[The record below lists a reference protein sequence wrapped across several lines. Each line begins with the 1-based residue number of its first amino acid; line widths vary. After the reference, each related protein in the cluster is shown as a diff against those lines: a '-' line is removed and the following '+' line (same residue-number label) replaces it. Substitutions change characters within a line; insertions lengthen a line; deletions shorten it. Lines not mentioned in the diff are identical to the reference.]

1 MLTKYRSTLYIVG
14 SVLFFIALAY
24 LYAYPVLMGKQLF
37 QHDIIQYKG
46 GAEELLNYRAENGKE
61 TYWSDSMFGGMPT
74 YQMGAQ
80 FPGDIIK
87 TLDKVLM
94 VFPKPINYLVLLF
107 SGFFLLGMVAVRNW
121 KYALLG
127 ALMFGF
133 STYFYIIIAAGHNGK
148 VHTIAY
154 FAPLLAGLLLIFLR
168 QKYFLG
174 FVITT
179 LSMALQLAANHPQM
193 TYYLFIALG
202 IFFLSEFI
210 RVVVKKLPFKPF
222 LISTAIAA
230 VAMGLAVGMNA
241 QRLLANS
248 EYVTETVR
256 GKQLLN
262 TESQNEKASGMEK
275 ESMLAWSY
283 GKLETLNLFI
293 PRMMGGGSSEKEGV
307 EMMEDI
313 QTLIQ
318 ENAQSQEEVNRIISA
333 FASPTYWGDQPGTSG
348 PAYQGAVVIFLAIL
362 ALFFADKR
370 FRYWILGATM
380 LTIGLAWGSNFIVLS
395 DVFIDFVPFYN
406 KFRAPSSILVVAELL
421 LPLLGMVGL
430 YAFFNGQEIS
440 VAVKTKKLFIVGGTV
455 VALLVIFIL
464 AGKGL
469 FGFLTDAEVTYMP
482 SYMKDYLIEKRYG
495 FFKADALKTL
505 LYVLIVIVVLYLAL
519 KEKLAQNIALIII
532 AAVSTFDLW
541 TVNQRYLNEENFVE
555 AEFAQNP
562 FQTEITDYLVDKV
575 GDKKELQSLLA
586 YAKVNHA
593 IQEIAQKDQ
602 GHYRVYNQ
610 TIGPFSE
617 TNTSYFKSSVGG
629 YHAVK
634 LRRYDDLINYY
645 FSKSDTVKTPK
656 ILNMLNAK
664 YMIFGDTQNPEVVHN
679 PFTNGNAWLVSEIEE
694 AKNANEEIEK
704 IGVVDTKKIAVIGK
718 EDGAYFKDKKMA
730 KDTLASIQLVKY
742 EPNHLSFTSKS
753 ATPQLAVFS
762 EIYYPHGWKMFID
775 GKEVPYIKANYL
787 LRAVHVPAGNHTI
800 EMTFQPE
807 VIEKGKMISM
817 SFLGLFIVLSIG
829 GGYYS
834 RKNIRR

>member
-179 LSMALQLAANHPQM
+179 LAMALQLAANHPQM

-230 VAMGLAVGMNA
+230 LAMGLAVGMNA

-440 VAVKTKKLFIVGGTV
+440 VAEKTKKLFIVGGTV

-469 FGFLTDAEVTYMP
+469 FGFLTDAEATYMP

-519 KEKLAQNIALIII
+519 KQKLAQNIALIII

-704 IGVVDTKKIAVIGK
+704 IGVVDTKKVAVIGK

-775 GKEVPYIKANYL
+775 RKEVPYIKANYL
-787 LRAVHVPAGNHTI
+787 LRAVHVSAGNHTI

-829 GGYYS
+829 GGYYN
-834 RKNIRR
+834 RRNIHR

>member
-1 MLTKYRSTLYIVG
+1 MLTKYRNTLYIVG

-80 FPGDIIK
+80 FSGDIIK

-179 LSMALQLAANHPQM
+179 LAMALQLAANHPQM

-313 QTLIQ
+313 QTIIQ

-440 VAVKTKKLFIVGGTV
+440 AAVKTKKLFIVGGTV

-469 FGFLTDAEVTYMP
+469 FGFLTDAEATYMP

-519 KEKLAQNIALIII
+519 KQKLAQNIALIII

-664 YMIFGDTQNPEVVHN
+664 YMIFGDTQNPEMVHN

-694 AKNANEEIEK
+694 AKNVNEEIEK

-800 EMTFQPE
+800 EMAFQPE

-834 RKNIRR
+834 RRSIHR

>member
-179 LSMALQLAANHPQM
+179 LAMALQLAANHPQM

-230 VAMGLAVGMNA
+230 LAMGLAVGMNA

-440 VAVKTKKLFIVGGTV
+440 VAEKTKKLFIVGGTV

-469 FGFLTDAEVTYMP
+469 FGFLTDAEATYMP

-519 KEKLAQNIALIII
+519 KQKLAQNIALIII

-704 IGVVDTKKIAVIGK
+704 IGVVDTKKVAVIGK

-775 GKEVPYIKANYL
+775 RKEVPYIKANYL

-834 RKNIRR
+834 RRNIHR

>member
-80 FPGDIIK
+80 FPGDMIK

-179 LSMALQLAANHPQM
+179 LAMALQLAANHPQM

-313 QTLIQ
+313 QTIIQ

-380 LTIGLAWGSNFIVLS
+380 LTIGLAWGSNFIALS

-440 VAVKTKKLFIVGGTV
+440 VAEKTKKLFIVGGTV

-469 FGFLTDAEVTYMP
+469 FGFLTDAEATYMP

-519 KEKLAQNIALIII
+519 KQKLAQNIALIII

-586 YAKVNHA
+586 YAKVNYA

-704 IGVVDTKKIAVIGK
+704 IGLVDTKKVAVIGK

-753 ATPQLAVFS
+753 ATSQLAVFS

-834 RKNIRR
+834 RRNIHR

>member
-179 LSMALQLAANHPQM
+179 LAMALQLAANHPQM

-430 YAFFNGQEIS
+430 YAFFNAQEIS
-440 VAVKTKKLFIVGGTV
+440 VAEKTKKLFIVGGTV

-469 FGFLTDAEVTYMP
+469 FGFLTDAEATYMP

>member
-80 FPGDIIK
+80 FPGDMIK

-179 LSMALQLAANHPQM
+179 LAMALQLAANHPQM

-313 QTLIQ
+313 QTIIQ

-440 VAVKTKKLFIVGGTV
+440 VAEKTKKLFIVGGTV

-469 FGFLTDAEVTYMP
+469 FGFLTDAEATYMP

-495 FFKADALKTL
+495 FFKSDALKTL

-519 KEKLAQNIALIII
+519 KQKLAQNIALIII

-664 YMIFGDTQNPEVVHN
+664 YMIFGDTQNLEVVHN

-704 IGVVDTKKIAVIGK
+704 IGVVDTKKVAVIGK

-829 GGYYS
+829 GGYYN
-834 RKNIRR
+834 RRNIHR

>member
-80 FPGDIIK
+80 FPGDMIK

-94 VFPKPINYLVLLF
+94 VFPKPINYFVLLF

-179 LSMALQLAANHPQM
+179 LAMALQLAANHPQM

-380 LTIGLAWGSNFIVLS
+380 LTIGLAWGSNFIALS

-469 FGFLTDAEVTYMP
+469 FGFLTDAEATYMP

-519 KEKLAQNIALIII
+519 KQKLAQNIALIII

-586 YAKVNHA
+586 YAKVNYA

-704 IGVVDTKKIAVIGK
+704 IGVVDTKKVAVIGK

-834 RKNIRR
+834 RRNIRR

>member
-80 FPGDIIK
+80 FPGDMIK

-179 LSMALQLAANHPQM
+179 LAMALQLAANHPQM

-421 LPLLGMVGL
+421 LPLLGVVGL
-430 YAFFNGQEIS
+430 YTFFNDQHIS
-440 VAVKTKKLFIVGGTV
+440 VAEKTKKLFIVGGTV

-469 FGFLTDAEVTYMP
+469 FGFLTDAEATYMP

-519 KEKLAQNIALIII
+519 KQKLAQNIALIII
-532 AAVSTFDLW
+532 AAVSTFDLL

-679 PFTNGNAWLVSEIEE
+679 PFTNGNAWLVSEIQE

-704 IGVVDTKKIAVIGK
+704 IGVVDTKKVAVIGK

-834 RKNIRR
+834 RRNIRR